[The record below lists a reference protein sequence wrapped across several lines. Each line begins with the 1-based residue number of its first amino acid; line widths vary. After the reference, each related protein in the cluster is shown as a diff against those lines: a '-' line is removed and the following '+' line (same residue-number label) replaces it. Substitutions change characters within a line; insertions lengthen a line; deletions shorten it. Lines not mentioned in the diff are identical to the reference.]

1 MSPDSISPERA
12 EELKN
17 IMEELESMNHEA
29 MANNLWIRTK
39 WNSANQKPWHT
50 YDAEPPAIPEHGLP
64 LENAKPVPHIWKWNF
79 FSNYLQK
86 LADLCPLELTERQ
99 SVLLTNP
106 SFSTGYKVTNTMRI
120 AISIY
125 KKGDNAV
132 PHMHAP
138 NASRTILSEGAGYTY
153 VEGERLP
160 AYRGDLILTPNG
172 TWHAHGNDDDEPVIW
187 ADTLDWPLMD
197 FLGLIWVRNDHEN
210 AKLND
215 APDQGFS
222 TRFYGTGGM
231 LPRFQGPGRGS
242 GKKQTEMFYYAGSDI
257 RTTLKD
263 LRGMDGDPH
272 EGIIMEFVNP
282 KNGRPIFPSLRYQ
295 AQLLRPGEETLEF
308 RHTANTVY
316 SVLEGEGITICDGK
330 EMEWSQSDFFVT
342 PSHLW
347 RKHKNTGSEDAILY
361 SYSDSPV
368 IECIGHYNAQG
379 RTKAGSVIEL
389 ADD

>member
-1 MSPDSISPERA
+1 MSPDSITPER
-12 EELKN
+12 EEKLKG
-17 IMEELESMNHEA
+17 ILAELEAMNEGA
-29 MANNLWIRTK
+29 RANNLWIRTK

-50 YDAEPPAIPEHGLP
+50 HDPEPPAISEHGLP
-64 LENAKPVPHIWKWNF
+64 LENAKPVPHVWKWDS
-79 FSNYLQK
+79 FSDYLYK

-106 SFSTGYKVTNTMRI
+106 AFTTGYKVTNTIRI

-125 KKGDNAV
+125 KQGDNAV
-132 PHMHAP
+132 PHMHTP

-172 TWHAHGNDDDEPVIW
+172 TWHAHGNDDEDPVIW

-197 FLGLIWVRNDHEN
+197 FLGLIMVRSDHEN

-231 LPRFQGPGRGS
+231 LPRFAGPNRGS
-242 GKKQTEMFYYAGSDI
+242 GKKQTELFYYAGADV
-257 RTTLKD
+257 RTTLKG
-263 LRGMDGDPH
+263 LRDMDGDPH
-272 EGIIMEFVNP
+272 EGIIMEFVDP
-282 KNGRPIFPSLRYQ
+282 RNGRPTFPSLRYQ

-316 SVLEGEGITICDGK
+316 SVLEGEGITISGGK
-330 EMEWSQSDFFVT
+330 ELAWSQSDFFVA

-347 RKHKNTGSEDAILY
+347 RTHKNTGSEDAILY

-368 IECIGHYNAQG
+368 IDCLGHYYAQG
-379 RTKAGSVIEL
+379 KTKSGSVIEL
-389 ADD
+389 ADS